1 MTIPSLPKVGAPP
14 PSPPLLKIGLEE
26 HFGHPIVF
34 MRDSDGRYETRKEAA
49 VGHLGPEY
57 FELVQERLLDF
68 NTTRLQAMNKAGV
81 DKVLLSFGAGFK
93 TFGVQGILDPVEAQN
108 MSRVVNDFLAEQVRA
123 HPTRFIGMATLALQD
138 PAQAVREL
146 ERCVTNLGFKGV
158 MVNGYTQVN
167 SPDNLI
173 YLDDARMTPLWDA
186 LTALDIPLY
195 VHPRASYKTVMF
207 EGHPELTGA
216 AWGFAPE
223 TATHALRI
231 VYSGIFDRF
240 PTAKLVLGHLGETL
254 PFLAWRIQHG
264 IDFSPNG
271 RSTKKRLVDYLA
283 ENIWVTTSGNF
294 NTQALHC
301 TILTMGAD
309 RVLFSNDYPYED
321 YAEGAEFMDTV
332 AISET
337 DRRKIAYGNAKSLY
351 KL

>member
-1 MTIPSLPKVGAPP
+1 MTIPSLPKIGAPP
-14 PSPPLLKIGLEE
+14 PPPPLRKIGLEE

-34 MRDSDGRYETRKEAA
+34 MRDSEGRYETRKEAA

-68 NTTRLQAMNKAGV
+68 NTTRLQAMDEAGV

-93 TFGVQGILDPVEAQN
+93 TFGVQGFLDRVEATN
-108 MSRVVNDFLAEQVRA
+108 TARVVNDFLAEQVRA

-146 ERCVTNLGFKGV
+146 ERCVTKLGFKGV
-158 MVNGYTQVN
+158 MINGYTQVD

-173 YLDDARMTPLWDA
+173 YLDDARMTPFWDA

-195 VHPRASYKTVMF
+195 VHPRASHKSVMF

-309 RVLFSNDYPYED
+309 RILFSNDYPYED